1 MTEIDARGERKESE
15 VGREWDR
22 SEKGGRKR
30 TREVSE
36 NVTYREGE
44 ANEET
49 EARKKL
55 TQRRRGRKGRR
66 KGGEGRCAKSKES
79 VGIVK
84 GENKGEGK

>member
-22 SEKGGRKR
+22 SEKGGKKR

-36 NVTYREGE
+36 KVTYREGE

-49 EARKKL
+49 ETRKKL
-55 TQRRRGRKGRR
+55 TQRRGRKRRR
-66 KGGEGRCAKSKES
+66 KGGEGRCVKSKES